1 MKNLIVGILI
11 GSALT
16 GLAAKAIDVQ
26 LQFDV
31 RDLYVAS
38 LLGSNNL
45 PPNYDDKVNSAF
57 IIADKCMSRRK
68 IRQ

>member
-1 MKNLIVGILI
+1 MKNLIIGLII
-11 GSALT
+11 GSAIT

-45 PPNYDDKVNSAF
+45 PPNYDDKVNAAF
-57 IIADKCMSRRK
+57 IIADKCMTRR
-68 IRQ
+68 RTR